1 MDTLTGLL
9 YLETCKGIESWCLAV
24 EDPQDHTKTRI
35 IKCKGKKAGNTERNF
50 SRKRGGMWK
59 FKAYKFN
66 GRIEKIEIVNRSL
79 HGIWNDLPEDS
90 FRQFQ
95 VTELRKLEGWTD

>member
-9 YLETCKGIESWCLAV
+9 YLETCKEIENWCLAV
-24 EDPQDHTKTRI
+24 EDPKDKTKTKIFR
-35 IKCKGKKAGNTERNF
+35 CKDQEAGDPDRKF
-50 SRKRGGMWK
+50 SKKRGGMWK

-66 GRIEKIEIVNRSL
+66 GKIEKVETINQSLRS
-79 HGIWNDLPEDS
+79 IWNYLPEDG